1 MPRESVFRW
10 GDIMGQAK
18 NQIRT
23 GSVEVIVGS
32 MFSGKTEELIRLL
45 RRAQYARQPI
55 QVFKPKI
62 DDRYSKDHVASHDK
76 TLLPSMPIEKAA
88 DLKKN
93 LKPETRVVGIDEGQ
107 FFGEDLVAIVN
118 ELADRG
124 LRVIVAGLDMDW
136 KGEPFHPMPALMA
149 TAEVVQKLRAV
160 CVVCGEPAS
169 RTQRL
174 VRNTDSILV
183 GDRTA
188 YESRCRSCFDA
199 KLSMDKKIQPLHA
212 DELT

>member
-1 MPRESVFRW
+1 MPN
-10 GDIMGQAK
+10 AK
-18 NQIRT
+18 GSMRT

-45 RRAQYARQPI
+45 RRAQYARQAI

-62 DDRYSKDHVASHDK
+62 DDRYSKDHVASHDRN
-76 TLLPSMPIEKAA
+76 LLPSIQIDKAS
-88 DLKKN
+88 DIFVF
-93 LKPETRVVGIDEGQ
+93 LKPETRVVGVDEGQ
-107 FFGEDLVAIVN
+107 FLGGELVEIVN

-174 VRNTDSILV
+174 VKNTDSVLV
-183 GDRTA
+183 GDRAA

-199 KLSMDKKIQPLHA
+199 SLAMDKSIRPLEVEISGSPLDCEA
-212 DELT
+212 